1 MDDHNCHDHFIF
13 ILYLLSRSTVLA
25 ISTYFNKE
33 DLFSDHV
40 LGKEIEMLERKKT
53 SLFLIYLSVVKFHY
67 D

>member
-25 ISTYFNKE
+25 ISIYFNKE

-40 LGKEIEMLERKKT
+40 LGKEIEMLEKKNIFVFDLPFCSKI
-53 SLFLIYLSVVKFHY
+53 SL
-67 D
+67 